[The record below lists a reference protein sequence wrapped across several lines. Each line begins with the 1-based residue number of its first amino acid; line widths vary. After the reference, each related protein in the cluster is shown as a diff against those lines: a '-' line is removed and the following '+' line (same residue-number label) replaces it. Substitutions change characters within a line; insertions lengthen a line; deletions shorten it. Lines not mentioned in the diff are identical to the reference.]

1 MKTTFKLICFA
12 LVAMGIMGCAK
23 SELNEL
29 KSSETTTMYAESAK
43 RAKILSKAV
52 SNEPSLRSFIKAEAL
67 KQFDKDYDVF
77 YPFVKDQ
84 VIDGQLTFREILV
97 GYDEDGML
105 TSIEKS
111 LPLLNILV
119 PGRGLMLSV

>member
-29 KSSETTTMYAESAK
+29 KSSETTTMDAESAK
-43 RAKILSKAV
+43 REFAKILSKAV

-84 VIDGQLTFREILV
+84 VIDG
-97 GYDEDGML
+97 
-105 TSIEKS
+105 
-111 LPLLNILV
+111 
-119 PGRGLMLSV
+119 